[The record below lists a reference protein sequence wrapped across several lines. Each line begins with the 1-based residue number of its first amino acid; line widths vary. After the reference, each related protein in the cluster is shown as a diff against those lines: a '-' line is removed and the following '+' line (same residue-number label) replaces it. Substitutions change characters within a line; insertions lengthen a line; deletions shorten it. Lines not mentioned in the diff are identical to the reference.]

1 MLNKNVIAR
10 NKNLAVHTLP
20 SFEMHPSRMLDLY
33 NHAVLF
39 TVSTFVIDFI
49 KVILQKIVAIVR
61 STGKKSFIVTYGAIG
76 QSALGN
82 RQ

>member
-1 MLNKNVIAR
+1 
-10 NKNLAVHTLP
+10 
-20 SFEMHPSRMLDLY
+20 MHPSRMLDLY

-49 KVILQKIVAIVR
+49 KVILQKLWQLCDR
-61 STGKKSFIVTYGAIG
+61 LEKKSVIVTYGAIG
-76 QSALGN
+76 QSAIGN